1 MVTGLQ
7 YHTDNADFR
16 WEMINVKSEL
26 CVADITWQLISEIG
40 EPRCQF
46 YPRNS
51 DIADISCNRS
61 LIWHFCL
68 GYHRQTLPERVLGT
82 VKLRDVEIGN
92 KLRLVRVLANEKL
105 NQVEL
110 STPIRVNENYLQL
123 LRLDKNTIV

>member
-1 MVTGLQ
+1 
-7 YHTDNADFR
+7 
-16 WEMINVKSEL
+16 
-26 CVADITWQLISEIG
+26 
-40 EPRCQF
+40 
-46 YPRNS
+46 
-51 DIADISCNRS
+51 
-61 LIWHFCL
+61 
-68 GYHRQTLPERVLGT
+68 VLGT